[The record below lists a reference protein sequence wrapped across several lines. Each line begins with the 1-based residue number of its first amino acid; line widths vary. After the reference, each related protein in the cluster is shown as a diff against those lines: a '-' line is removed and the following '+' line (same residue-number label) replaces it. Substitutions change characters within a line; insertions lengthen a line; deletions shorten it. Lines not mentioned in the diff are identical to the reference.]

1 MKKRILALLMCI
13 AMALAGTALAS
24 EDGISI
30 VDSFDVT
37 DWSFGEIDWLTPIDE
52 YMMTFTDGGKAEL
65 VWLDKDATIKRRE
78 YVKELGCECDVIYLY
93 SSVGSDNRYKL
104 VQIEIRATAEDEA
117 GYLKLVD
124 GAQAAFDAISAA
136 YGDANEINVMYDN
149 QGIFERMRAHDEQYD
164 RAFWSDTSAIAELD
178 GKDLAGIMSADYEY
192 GDSGM
197 AVGFTF
203 GATITKG
210 K

>member
-1 MKKRILALLMCI
+1 MTKRILAILMCMM
-13 AMALAGTALAS
+13 MALTGTALAS

-52 YMMTFTDGGKAEL
+52 YMTTFADGGNAEL
-65 VWLDKDATIKRRE
+65 VWLYKDATIKRRE
-78 YVKELGCECDVIYLY
+78 YVKELGCECDVMYLY
-93 SSVGSDNRYKL
+93 QAIGSDNRYKL
-104 VQIEIRATAEDEA
+104 VQIEIRAAAEDEA

-124 GAQAAFDAISAA
+124 DAQTAFDAISAA
-136 YGDANEINVMYDN
+136 YGKANEKNVIQDN

-164 RAFWSDTSAIAELD
+164 RAFWSNTSSIAKLD
-178 GKDLAGIMSADYEY
+178 GKDLVGIMSVYYET
-192 GDSGM
+192 GDSSM

-203 GATITKG
+203 GATLG
-210 K
+210 KVI